1 MSAGKAVGKPFG
13 RARQVAAPGRLGA
26 RRMGPGGGAE
36 RRRAH
41 RGTLHAAHA
50 PQPGRTDEGV
60 HVTWWLIPLVATT
73 LAWAWTR
80 MSATRGGRVRPR
92 PEPGSPE
99 DRRDLARF
107 ADALAQPLP
116 QDRR

>member
-1 MSAGKAVGKPFG
+1 M
-13 RARQVAAPGRLGA
+13 
-26 RRMGPGGGAE
+26 
-36 RRRAH
+36 
-41 RGTLHAAHA
+41 
-50 PQPGRTDEGV
+50 
-60 HVTWWLIPLVATT
+60 TWWLIPLVATT

-107 ADALAQPLP
+107 ADALAQPLR